1 MNKIG
6 PNTPHSASTDRNAKH
21 NVVTTITRERK
32 PSSRESVAKSSDTAA
47 PSTQAIDL
55 SALESKINLLPE
67 IDTAKVVDIHN
78 RIMAGEYEIDADRL
92 AGKLKDLESSL

>member
-6 PNTPHSASTDRNAKH
+6 PNIPHSTSADKNANH
-21 NVVTTITRERK
+21 NVVTNITKERK
-32 PSSRESVAKSSDTAA
+32 LSSRESEAKFSNTAA

-55 SALESKINLLPE
+55 SSLESKIYLLPE

>member
-6 PNTPHSASTDRNAKH
+6 PNTPHSASTDRNTKH
-21 NVVTTITRERK
+21 NVVTNITRERK

-55 SALESKINLLPE
+55 SALESKINFLPE
-67 IDTAKVVDIHN
+67 IDAAKVVDIHN